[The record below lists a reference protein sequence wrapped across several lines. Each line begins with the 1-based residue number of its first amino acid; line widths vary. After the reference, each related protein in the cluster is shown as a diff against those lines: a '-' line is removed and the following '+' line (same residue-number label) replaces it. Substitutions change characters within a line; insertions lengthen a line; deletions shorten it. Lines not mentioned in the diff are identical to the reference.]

1 MAPTMWT
8 TGTAPNRLAAL
19 PSGLTGR
26 IGGRIMATMNAAQ
39 QREVAE
45 LIEGAPADV
54 LEVGHGP
61 GVLLA
66 QLAQRP
72 GVRHVRGVDP
82 SREMRVAAIRRCAEE
97 IADGRVD
104 VRDGDAASPGLPDES
119 VDLAVSVNTVAI
131 WPDLEAGVDGL
142 HRVLRPGGQLL
153 LSWHGG
159 RQPGRAARR
168 LVLADSVLD
177 GIEAS
182 LAARFLDARRVLTQ
196 RCTVF
201 ACRR

>member
-1 MAPTMWT
+1 MERVHGA
-8 TGTAPNRLAAL
+8 ARLDRAGCGHE
-19 PSGLTGR
+19 GLTG
-26 IGGRIMATMNAAQ
+26 
-39 QREVAE
+39 
-45 LIEGAPADV
+45 V
-54 LEVGHGP
+54 LERQVGRGP
-61 GVLLA
+61 
-66 QLAQRP
+66 
-72 GVRHVRGVDP
+72 
-82 SREMRVAAIRRCAEE
+82 VALCRKE

-119 VDLAVSVNTVAI
+119 VDLAASVNTVAI

-168 LVLADSVLD
+168 LLLADSVLD